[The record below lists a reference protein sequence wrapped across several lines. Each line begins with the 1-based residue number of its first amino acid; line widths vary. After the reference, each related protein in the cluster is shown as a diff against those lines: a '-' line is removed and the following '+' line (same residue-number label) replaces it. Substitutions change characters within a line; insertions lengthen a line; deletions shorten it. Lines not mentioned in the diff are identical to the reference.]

1 MQENSMKYVIH
12 AHFRAEGFVERSD
25 VIGAIFGQTEG
36 LLGDE
41 LDLRNLQKS
50 GKIGRIEVVVSTQ
63 GGKSTGEILIPSSLD
78 KVETALIAAA
88 LETID
93 RVGPCI
99 ASVEVTKLEDIR
111 AEKRRRIVERAKE
124 LLRQFKEQNIEGERM
139 VEEVRNAVKVEEIT
153 QYKGLP
159 AGPNVEDADAVII
172 VEGRADVLNLL
183 KCGIKNVVAVEG
195 TNIPKEIIDLCKRKT
210 VTAFFDGDRGGEL
223 LLKELLQV
231 ADVDFVALP
240 PENRSVED
248 LTYKEIVKALHNK
261 IPVEQ
266 YEQFIERKE
275 QHRIRLRRKS
285 AEKTEAEG
293 EEEHRA
299 THPHAHS
306 STSFSSLSPLS
317 PTHSPSHTP
326 TPSQTPLQTPSP
338 TPRGG
343 EIKETGASVG
353 KDEEATALRR
363 KKHPLERMLSE
374 LEGTFKA
381 RLLDS
386 DWNVLKETTVRD
398 LVSELRAYNGGEV
411 NAVVFDGVVTQRI
424 VDLAMQK
431 GLKFVVGVKRG
442 EVVRVPVS
450 LKIFTAD

>member
-231 ADVDFVALP
+231 ADVDYVALP

-285 AEKTEAEG
+285 AEKTEVESEEG
-293 EEEHRA
+293 D
-299 THPHAHS
+299 THSHPSSTTPAPPT
-306 STSFSSLSPLS
+306 STSFSHSSLSP
-317 PTHSPSHTP
+317 
-326 TPSQTPLQTPSP
+326 QTTAQQKRALI
-338 TPRGG
+338 GDA
-343 EIKETGASVG
+343 EEAETG
-353 KDEEATALRR
+353 DEEALR
-363 KKHPLERMLSE
+363 KHPLERMLSE

-386 DWNVLKETTVRD
+386 AWNLLKEIPVRD
-398 LVSELRAYNGGEV
+398 LVGELKSCDVGEV
-411 NAVVFDGVVTQRI
+411 NAVVFDGVITQRI
-424 VDLAMQK
+424 VDLALQK
-431 GLKFVVGVKRG
+431 GVKFIVGVKRG
-442 EVVRVPVS
+442 DVVRVPVS
-450 LKIFTAD
+450 LKIFT